1 MLLNTVGIFT
11 FRWGGRHCFD
21 TTRKLKSELET
32 LQSEIAKDPK
42 LKSEQDVQIE
52 DYLELTDK
60 LENFFMGLAS
70 EFIDSDMGRREIK
83 PSDPEYILIEEMLK
97 RFAK

>member
-1 MLLNTVGIFT
+1 MSSLDNLV
-11 FRWGGRHCFD
+11 HYCFD

-83 PSDPEYILIEEMLK
+83 PSDPEYLLIKEMIELL
-97 RFAK
+97 AK

>member
-1 MLLNTVGIFT
+1 MSSLDNLV
-11 FRWGGRHCFD
+11 HYCFD

-70 EFIDSDMGRREIK
+70 EFIESDVGRREIK
-83 PSDPEYILIEEMLK
+83 PSDPEYILIKEFLNYYHK
-97 RFAK
+97 

>member
-42 LKSEQDVQIE
+42 LKSKQDVQIE

-83 PSDPEYILIEEMLK
+83 PSDPEYLLIKEMIELL
-97 RFAK
+97 AK